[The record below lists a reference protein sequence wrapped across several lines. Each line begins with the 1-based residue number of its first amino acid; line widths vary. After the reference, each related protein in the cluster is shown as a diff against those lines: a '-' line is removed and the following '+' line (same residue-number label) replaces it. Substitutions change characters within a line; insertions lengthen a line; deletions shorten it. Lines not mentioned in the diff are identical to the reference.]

1 MLILNFKIAGR
12 PSIFI
17 ATNSWPVF
25 LRRCHHDATFVQLKS
40 TGRTKQQQYQSQWN
54 SNRITEKGQNR
65 FIHLERRFR
74 SKLQNIS
81 GFFTSFK
88 FTYCLP
94 SKYFMSHSVI
104 PIPAIFW
111 NIHTTFPFSSKQV
124 GVGRS
129 YWPLPKNSSLTS
141 RPLEVTDKHT
151 ANMNIEQ

>member
-1 MLILNFKIAGR
+1 MLILNFKITGR

-94 SKYFMSHSVI
+94 SKYFMSHSFYESSRSRQFLKYTLFLSQASSGSWSVVL
-104 PIPAIFW
+104 A
-111 NIHTTFPFSSKQV
+111 SSKEFFTHQQAA
-124 GVGRS
+124 GGD
-129 YWPLPKNSSLTS
+129 W
-141 RPLEVTDKHT
+141 
-151 ANMNIEQ
+151 